1 MMDLRAQQEM
11 NWLRDGSGKTMVTWH
26 GTQTKKTRWMK
37 KSLNHRMWEEE
48 EPNFTNADSPK
59 RRHP

>member
-1 MMDLRAQQEM
+1 M